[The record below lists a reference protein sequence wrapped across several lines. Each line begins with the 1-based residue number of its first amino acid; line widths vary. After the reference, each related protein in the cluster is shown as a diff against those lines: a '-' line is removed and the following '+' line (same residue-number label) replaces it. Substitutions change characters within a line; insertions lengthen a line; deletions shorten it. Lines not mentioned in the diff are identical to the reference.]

1 VGIPQR
7 NVAQPI
13 LEQFLMSEQIITETA
28 TDSEEVTP
36 EPVEPAVTPVEE
48 EKPLGVAGEKALA
61 AMKAERKADREKI
74 RELNAKIEK
83 SEADAALKDKPAEEQ
98 ALEAARAEAR
108 AEERGKSNDR
118 ILRAKLETA
127 ATSKLADPSDAALF
141 LDLSTF
147 DVSDDGD
154 VDSDALA
161 EAIADLI
168 ARKPHLAAGKP
179 NRFDG
184 GADQGAKGKDSK
196 PAQLTQADLARM
208 SPAEIVKAQNAGQL
222 DQLSGR

>member
-1 VGIPQR
+1 
-7 NVAQPI
+7 
-13 LEQFLMSEQIITETA
+13 MSEQIITETA
-28 TDSEEVTP
+28 TDSEEETT
-36 EPVEPAVTPVEE
+36 ETVEE
-48 EKPLGVAGEKALA
+48 SDETTEDEKPLGEAGQKALD
-61 AMKAERKADREKI
+61 AMKAERKAAREESRALKA
-74 RELNAKIEK
+74 ELEKFK
-83 SEADAALKDKPAEEQ
+83 SELALKDKPAEEQ

-108 AEERGKSNDR
+108 AEVTTKANERL
-118 ILRAKLETA
+118 LRSELKAA
-127 ATSKLADPSDAALF
+127 ATGKMADPTDAALY

-184 GADQGAKGKDSK
+184 GADQGAKGREAG
-196 PAQLTQADLARM
+196 PPQWTEADLQ
-208 SPAEIVKAQNAGQL
+208 KADREGRSDDIAKAKAAGNL
-222 DQLSGR
+222 NTILGIK